1 MIKNFRCLETG
12 GLFDRQTSK
21 KFKAIESLALRKLVM
36 IHVAESLEDLRNP
49 PGNRLEKLKGD

>member
-1 MIKNFRCLETG
+1 MIKSFRCLETG

-21 KFKAIESLALRKLVM
+21 KFKAIERLALRKLLM
-36 IHVAESLEDLRNP
+36 IHAESLEDLRNP